1 MSEDKITLLRKR
13 ETLERM
19 LGEMVFGAVEV
30 REEGKSKNIYLH
42 TRVAGKQVTK
52 YVGKYS
58 DELLEIIT
66 SNNEKAREL
75 KKTLREVK
83 HQLNKLGYIESEL
96 QEKVKRNID
105 FAKRNLALTI
115 HSQAIL
121 EGVATTFASTE
132 DIIEGARVSGM
143 SATDVHKILN
153 MKHAWEFILDED
165 VIQSSQNLGL
175 MQQINKLIEEG
186 FYYNAGEI
194 RDVPVTIG
202 GTRWKPELPLQ
213 SVVQESLDQIFA
225 SSKSKIDKAIDV
237 MLYIQRTQIFLDG
250 NKRTAVIFANHYM
263 IANGLGL
270 MFVPEGKTEE
280 YKKLLVEF
288 YETGKRKSIVDF
300 IKENCVISI

>member
-1 MSEDKITLLRKR
+1 MSEDKIALLRKR
-13 ETLERM
+13 ETLEQM
-19 LGEMVFGAVEV
+19 LGEMVFGAVEI
-30 REEGKSKNIYLH
+30 REDGKNKNIYLH

-52 YVGKYS
+52 FVGKYS

-75 KKTLREVK
+75 KKSLREVK
-83 HQLNKLGYIESEL
+83 HHLNKLGYTESEL

-132 DIIEGARVSGM
+132 DVIEGARVSGM
-143 SATDVHKILN
+143 SATDVQKILN

-165 VIQSSQNLGL
+165 VIQSPQNLGL

-186 FYYNAGEI
+186 FYYNAGGI
-194 RDVPVTIG
+194 RDVPVVIG
-202 GTRWKPELPLQ
+202 GTSWKPELPL
-213 SVVQESLDQIFA
+213 SSTIQENLERIFA
-225 SSKSKIDKAIDV
+225 SSRSKVDKAIDV
-237 MLYIQRTQIFLDG
+237 MLFIQRAQIFLDG
-250 NKRTAVIFANHYM
+250 NKRTAVIFANHYL

-270 MFVPEGKTEE
+270 LFVPENKTEE

-288 YETGKRKSIVDF
+288 YETGERKKIADF

>member
-13 ETLERM
+13 ETLEQM
-19 LGEMVFGAVEV
+19 LGEMVFGAVEI
-30 REEGKSKNIYLH
+30 REDGKNKNIYLH

-52 YVGKYS
+52 FVGKYS
-58 DELLEIIT
+58 DELLELIT

-75 KKTLREVK
+75 KKSLREVK
-83 HQLNKLGYIESEL
+83 HQLNKLGYTESEL

-105 FAKRNLALTI
+105 FAKKNLALTI

-132 DIIEGARVSGM
+132 DVIEGARVSGM
-143 SATDVHKILN
+143 SATDVQKILN

-165 VIQSSQNLGL
+165 VIQSPQNLGL

-186 FYYNAGEI
+186 FYYNAGGI
-194 RDVPVTIG
+194 RDVPVVIS
-202 GTRWKPELPLQ
+202 GTSWKPELPL
-213 SVVQESLDQIFA
+213 SSTIQENLERIFA
-225 SSKSKIDKAIDV
+225 SSRSKVDKAIDV

-270 MFVPEGKTEE
+270 IFVPENKTEE
-280 YKKLLVEF
+280 YKRLLVEF
-288 YETGKRKSIVDF
+288 YETGERKKIADF

>member
-1 MSEDKITLLRKR
+1 MSEDKIALLRKR
-13 ETLERM
+13 ETLEQM
-19 LGEMVFGAVEV
+19 LGEMVFGAVEI
-30 REEGKSKNIYLH
+30 REDGKNKNVYLH

-52 YVGKYS
+52 FVGKYS
-58 DELLEIIT
+58 DELLELIT

-75 KKTLREVK
+75 KKSLREVK
-83 HQLNKLGYIESEL
+83 HQLNKLGYTESEL

-105 FAKRNLALTI
+105 FAKKNLALTI

-132 DIIEGARVSGM
+132 DVIEGARVSGM
-143 SATDVHKILN
+143 SATDVQKILN

-165 VIQSSQNLGL
+165 VIQSPQNLGL

-186 FYYNAGEI
+186 FYYNAGGI
-194 RDVPVTIG
+194 RDVPVVIG
-202 GTRWKPELPLQ
+202 GTSWKPELPL
-213 SVVQESLDQIFA
+213 SSTIQENLERIFA
-225 SSKSKIDKAIDV
+225 SSRSKVDKAIDV

-270 MFVPEGKTEE
+270 IFVPENKTEE
-280 YKKLLVEF
+280 YKRLLVEF
-288 YETGKRKSIVDF
+288 YETGERKKIADF
-300 IKENCVISI
+300 VKENCVISI